1 MKDKE
6 VMRFDYI
13 FSYWIFIWW
22 ILYELKLINANPK
35 LLLYI
40 ALLYIFVIVIL
51 AKKKNCHVL
60 PFSISV
66 LILKLYPLYSLRHT
80 QITQSDV
87 YFSFLFFLIY
97 LSWLSINGGV
107 KEVYDFYSFS
117 SASDGILPPFEYYF
131 NKFFDF
137 KC

>member
-22 ILYELKLINANPK
+22 ILFELKLIKANPK
-35 LLLYI
+35 FLLYI
-40 ALLYIFVIVIL
+40 A
-51 AKKKNCHVL
+51 L

-87 YFSFLFFLIY
+87 YFSFLFFLIF

-107 KEVYDFYSFS
+107 KEVYDFYSLS

-131 NKFFDF
+131 NKLFDV